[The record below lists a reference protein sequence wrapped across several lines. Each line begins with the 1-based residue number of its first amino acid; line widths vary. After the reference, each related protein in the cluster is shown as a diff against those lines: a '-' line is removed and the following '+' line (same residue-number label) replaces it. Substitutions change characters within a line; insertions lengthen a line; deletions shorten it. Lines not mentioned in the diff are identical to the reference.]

1 MQRRVCNS
9 AGRCNDVDWSPRRWP
24 DGEHCLLASLALLGR
39 TVSQVG
45 LTCRAKQFHYEGS
58 PVRNGNRRQHCG
70 LIIFGAV
77 IGAIAR
83 PGNMNKRGIDWIR
96 REISLAA
103 AVVFALGYT
112 AVTRKS

>member
-1 MQRRVCNS
+1 
-9 AGRCNDVDWSPRRWP
+9 
-24 DGEHCLLASLALLGR
+24 
-39 TVSQVG
+39 
-45 LTCRAKQFHYEGS
+45 
-58 PVRNGNRRQHCG
+58 